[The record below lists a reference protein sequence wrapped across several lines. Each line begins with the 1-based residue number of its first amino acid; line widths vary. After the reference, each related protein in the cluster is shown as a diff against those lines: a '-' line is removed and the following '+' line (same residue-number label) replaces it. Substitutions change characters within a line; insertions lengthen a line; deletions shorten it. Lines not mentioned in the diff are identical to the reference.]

1 MFLRYRRGAGA
12 MSLRAGIAALAFLA
26 AMAAPASAET
36 YPSRPVTILVPFA
49 AGGGSDLLA
58 RLVAQKLEE
67 KLGKPFIIE
76 NRPGAGT
83 MLAAMQ
89 AVRSAPDGYTL
100 MQATSSTMAINVSM
114 QKKMPYDPLK
124 DLVPVALL
132 SSSPFFLVVNKDLPV
147 KSVAELIALAK
158 SKPNGLNYGSGGPGS
173 MHHLSTE
180 LLQSMAGIE
189 MTHVPYKA
197 TPPAMNDLLAGH
209 IQVLFGDTTSV
220 LPMIQQGS
228 VRALG
233 VTTAK
238 RSPAAPDVPA
248 VAETLPGYE
257 SASWQMLVAPGATPP
272 DVIAL
277 LNREVHA
284 IFSEPAVIAE
294 LERRGIGPAL
304 TGPPE
309 QLRQFVGQEILRW
322 GGVVRRAGLEGSQ

>member
-1 MFLRYRRGAGA
+1 MNLKR
-12 MSLRAGIAALAFLA
+12 ALATVFVASLA
-26 AMAAPASAET
+26 AAPAQAQQ
-36 YPSRPVTILVPFA
+36 YPSRPVTIVVPFA

-76 NRPGAGT
+76 NRPGAAT
-83 MLAAMQ
+83 TLAAMQ
-89 AVRSAPDGYTL
+89 VVRAAPDGYTL

-114 QKKMPYDPLK
+114 SKKLSYEPLK

-132 SSSPFFLVVNKDLPV
+132 SSSPFFLVVNKDSPLQ
-147 KSVAELIALAK
+147 SVADLIALAK
-158 SKPNGLNYGSGGPGS
+158 AKPDSLNYGSGGPGS

-180 LLQSMAGIE
+180 LLQSLAGIQ

-197 TPPAMNDLLAGH
+197 TPPAMNDLLAGN
-209 IQVLFGDTTSV
+209 IQVLFGDTTST
-220 LPMIQQGS
+220 LPFIKQGT
-228 VRALG
+228 VRALA

-248 VAETLPGYE
+248 VAETVPGFE
-257 SASWQMLVAPGATPP
+257 SASWQMLVAPGATPS

-284 IFSEPAVIAE
+284 IFSNPAVIGE

-304 TGPPE
+304 TGNPAE
-309 QLRQFVGQEILRW
+309 VSEFVKKEIVRW
-322 GGVVRRAGLEGSQ
+322 SDVVRRAGLEGSQ

>member
-1 MFLRYRRGAGA
+1 MRI
-12 MSLRAGIAALAFLA
+12 SLSIGTTLLALLT
-26 AMAAPASAET
+26 APAQAQQ
-36 YPSRPVTILVPFA
+36 YPSRPVTIVVPFA

-76 NRPGAGT
+76 NRPGAAT
-83 MLAAMQ
+83 TLAAMQ
-89 AVRSAPDGYTL
+89 VVRAVPDGYML

-114 QKKMPYDPLK
+114 SKKLAYEPLK

-132 SSSPFFLVVNKDLPV
+132 SSSPFFLVVNKDSPLQ
-147 KSVAELIALAK
+147 SVADLISLAK
-158 SKPNGLNYGSGGPGS
+158 AKPNSLNYGSGGPGS

-180 LLQSMAGIE
+180 LLQSLAGIQ

-197 TPPAMNDLLAGH
+197 TPPAMNDLLAGN
-209 IQVLFGDTTSV
+209 IQVLFGDTTST
-220 LPMIQQGS
+220 LPFIKQGT
-228 VRALG
+228 VRALA

-248 VAETLPGYE
+248 VAETVPGFE

-272 DVIAL
+272 EVIAL

-284 IFSEPAVIAE
+284 IFSNPAVIGE

-304 TGPPE
+304 TGNPAE
-309 QLRQFVGQEILRW
+309 VQDFVKQEIVRW
-322 GGVVRRAGLEGSQ
+322 SDVVRRAGLEGSQ

>member
-1 MFLRYRRGAGA
+1 MRSKHLLGALA
-12 MSLRAGIAALAFLA
+12 VLAALA
-26 AMAAPASAET
+26 APAGAQQ
-36 YPSRPVTILVPFA
+36 YPSRPVTIVVPFA

-83 MLAAMQ
+83 TLAAMQ
-89 AVRSAPDGYTL
+89 AVRSTPDGYTL
-100 MQATSSTMAINVSM
+100 MQATSTTMAINVSM
-114 QKKMPYDPLK
+114 QKKMPYEPLK

-132 SSSPFFLVVNKDLPV
+132 SSSPFFLVVNSNSPV
-147 KSVAELIALAK
+147 KTVADLIALAK

-220 LPMIQQGS
+220 LPMIQQGT
-228 VRALG
+228 VRGIA

-238 RSPAAPDVPA
+238 RSPAAPDIPA
-248 VAETLPGYE
+248 VAETVPGYE

-272 DVIAL
+272 EVIAL
-277 LNREVHA
+277 LNREVHT
-284 IFSEPAVIAE
+284 IFSNPAVIAE

-304 TGPPE
+304 TGTPDE
-309 QLRQFVGQEILRW
+309 VRDFVKKEIVRW
-322 GGVVRRAGLEGSQ
+322 SDVVRRAGLEGSQ

>member
-1 MFLRYRRGAGA
+1 
-12 MSLRAGIAALAFLA
+12 MSIRFCLSVIIAFLA
-26 AMAAPASAET
+26 LAAAPAGAQQ
-36 YPSRPVTILVPFA
+36 YPSRPVTIVVPFA

-83 MLAAMQ
+83 TLAAMQ
-89 AVRSAPDGYTL
+89 AVRSTPDGYTL
-100 MQATSSTMAINVSM
+100 MQATSTTMAINVSM
-114 QKKMPYDPLK
+114 QKKMPYEPLK

-132 SSSPFFLVVNKDLPV
+132 SSSPFFLVVNANSPV
-147 KSVAELIALAK
+147 KTVADLIALAK

-180 LLQSMAGIE
+180 LLQSLAGIE

-220 LPMIQQGS
+220 LPMIRQGT
-228 VRALG
+228 VRGIA

-238 RSPAAPDVPA
+238 RSPAAPEIPA
-248 VAETLPGYE
+248 VAETVPGYE

-272 DVIAL
+272 EVIGL
-277 LNREVHA
+277 LNREIHT
-284 IFSEPAVIAE
+284 IFSDPAVIAE
-294 LERRGIGPAL
+294 LERRGVGPAL
-304 TGPPE
+304 TGAPDE
-309 QLRQFVGQEILRW
+309 VRDFVKKEIVRW
-322 GGVVRRAGLEGSQ
+322 SDVVRRAGLEGSQ

>member
-1 MFLRYRRGAGA
+1 MNIRFCLSA
-12 MSLRAGIAALAFLA
+12 LIALLVLA
-26 AMAAPASAET
+26 AVPASAQQ
-36 YPSRPVTILVPFA
+36 YPSRPVTIVVPFA

-67 KLGKPFIIE
+67 KFGKPFIIE

-83 MLAAMQ
+83 TLAAMQ
-89 AVRSAPDGYTL
+89 AVRSTPDGYTL
-100 MQATSSTMAINVSM
+100 MQATSTTMAINVTMS
-114 QKKMPYDPLK
+114 KKMPYEPLK
-124 DLVPVALL
+124 DLIPVALL
-132 SSSPFFLVVNKDLPV
+132 SSSPFFLVVKSDSPV
-147 KSVAELIALAK
+147 KTVADLIALAK

-220 LPMIQQGS
+220 LPMIQQGT
-228 VRALG
+228 VRGIA

-238 RSPAAPDVPA
+238 RSPAAPDIPA

-272 DVIAL
+272 EVIAL
-277 LNREVHA
+277 LNREVHT
-284 IFSEPAVIAE
+284 IFSNPAVIAE

-304 TGPPE
+304 TGTPDE
-309 QLRQFVGQEILRW
+309 VRDFVKKEIVRW
-322 GGVVRRAGLEGSQ
+322 GEVVRRAGLEGSQ

>member
-1 MFLRYRRGAGA
+1 MRSKHLLGALA
-12 MSLRAGIAALAFLA
+12 VLAALA
-26 AMAAPASAET
+26 APAGAQQ
-36 YPSRPVTILVPFA
+36 YPSRPVTIVVPFA

-83 MLAAMQ
+83 TLAAMQ
-89 AVRSAPDGYTL
+89 AVRSTPDGYTL
-100 MQATSSTMAINVSM
+100 MQATSTTMAINVSM
-114 QKKMPYDPLK
+114 QKKMPYEPLK

-132 SSSPFFLVVNKDLPV
+132 SSSPFFLVVNANLPV
-147 KSVAELIALAK
+147 KTVADLIALAK

-180 LLQSMAGIE
+180 LLQSLAGIE

-220 LPMIQQGS
+220 LPMIQQGT
-228 VRALG
+228 VRGIA

-238 RSPAAPDVPA
+238 RSPAAPDIPA

-272 DVIAL
+272 EVIGL
-277 LNREVHA
+277 LNREVHT
-284 IFSEPAVIAE
+284 IFSNPAVIAE

-304 TGPPE
+304 TGTPDE
-309 QLRQFVGQEILRW
+309 VRDFVKKEIVRW
-322 GGVVRRAGLEGSQ
+322 GDVVRRAGLEGSQ

>member
-1 MFLRYRRGAGA
+1 MNIRFCLSA
-12 MSLRAGIAALAFLA
+12 LIALLVLA
-26 AMAAPASAET
+26 AVPASAQQ
-36 YPSRPVTILVPFA
+36 YPSRPVTIVVPFA

-67 KLGKPFIIE
+67 KFGKPFIIE

-83 MLAAMQ
+83 TLAAMQ
-89 AVRSAPDGYTL
+89 AVRATPDGYTL
-100 MQATSSTMAINVSM
+100 MQATSTTMAINVTMS
-114 QKKMPYDPLK
+114 KKMPYEPLK

-132 SSSPFFLVVNKDLPV
+132 SSSPFFLVVKSDSPV
-147 KSVAELIALAK
+147 KTVADLIALAK

-220 LPMIQQGS
+220 LPMIQQGT
-228 VRALG
+228 VRGIA

-238 RSPAAPDVPA
+238 RSPAAPDIPA

-272 DVIAL
+272 EVIAL
-277 LNREVHA
+277 LNREVHT
-284 IFSEPAVIAE
+284 IFSNPAVIAE

-304 TGPPE
+304 TGTPDE
-309 QLRQFVGQEILRW
+309 VRDFVQKEIVRW
-322 GGVVRRAGLEGSQ
+322 GDVVRRAGLEGSQ

>member
-1 MFLRYRRGAGA
+1 MRKRFCLSAP
-12 MSLRAGIAALAFLA
+12 IALLVLA
-26 AMAAPASAET
+26 AAPADAQQ
-36 YPSRPVTILVPFA
+36 YPSRPVTIVVPFA

-83 MLAAMQ
+83 TLAAMQ
-89 AVRSAPDGYTL
+89 AVRSTPDGYTL
-100 MQATSSTMAINVSM
+100 MQATSTTMAINVSM
-114 QKKMPYDPLK
+114 QKKMQYEPLK

-132 SSSPFFLVVNKDLPV
+132 SSSPFFLVVRADSPV
-147 KSVAELIALAK
+147 KTVADLIALAK
-158 SKPNGLNYGSGGPGS
+158 SKPNSLNYGSGGPGS

-180 LLQSMAGIE
+180 LLQSLAGIE
-189 MTHVPYKA
+189 RTHVPYKA

-220 LPMIQQGS
+220 LPMIQQGT
-228 VRALG
+228 VRGIA
-233 VTTAK
+233 VTTVK
-238 RSPAAPDVPA
+238 RSPAEPDIPA
-248 VAETLPGYE
+248 VAETVPGYE

-272 DVIAL
+272 EVIVL

-284 IFSEPAVIAE
+284 IFSNPAVIAE

-304 TGPPE
+304 TGTPDE
-309 QLRQFVGQEILRW
+309 VRDFVKKEIVRW
-322 GGVVRRAGLEGSQ
+322 SDVVRRAGLEGSQ

>member
-1 MFLRYRRGAGA
+1 MLRFG
-12 MSLRAGIAALAFLA
+12 LAVLA
-26 AMAAPASAET
+26 ATLFIAPVQADP
-36 YPSRPVTILVPFA
+36 YPSRAVTVLVPFA

-76 NRPGAGT
+76 NRPGAAT
-83 MLAAMQ
+83 TLAAMQ
-89 AVRSAPDGYTL
+89 AVRAPPDGYTL

-114 QKKMPYDPLK
+114 HKKLPYEPLK

-132 SSSPFFLVVNKDLPV
+132 SSSPFFLVVNNDLPV
-147 KSVAELIALAK
+147 KTVADLIALAK
-158 SKPNGLNYGSGGPGS
+158 QKPLNYGSAGPGS

-180 LLQSMAGIE
+180 LLESLAGIQ

-197 TPPAMNDLLAGH
+197 TPPAMNDLIAGH

-220 LPMIQQGS
+220 LPMIKQGK

-238 RSPAAPDVPA
+238 RSPAEPDVPA
-248 VAETLPGYE
+248 VGETVPGFE

-272 DVIAL
+272 EVIAL
-277 LNREVHA
+277 LNRTVHDA
-284 IFSEPAVIAE
+284 FSEPATIAE
-294 LERRGIGPAL
+294 LERRGVGPAI
-304 TGPPE
+304 TGPPDE
-309 QLRQFVGQEILRW
+309 LQGFVKKETVRW
-322 GGVVRRAGLEGSQ
+322 RDVVRRAGLEGSQ

>member
-1 MFLRYRRGAGA
+1 M
-12 MSLRAGIAALAFLA
+12 LA
-26 AMAAPASAET
+26 AAPAGAQQ
-36 YPSRPVTILVPFA
+36 YPSRPVTIVVPFA

-83 MLAAMQ
+83 TLAAMQ
-89 AVRSAPDGYTL
+89 AVRSTPDGYTL
-100 MQATSSTMAINVSM
+100 MQATSTTMAINVSM
-114 QKKMPYDPLK
+114 QKKMPYEPLK

-132 SSSPFFLVVNKDLPV
+132 SSSPFFLVVKSDLPV
-147 KSVAELIALAK
+147 KTVADLIALAK
-158 SKPNGLNYGSGGPGS
+158 SKANGLNYGSGGPGS

-220 LPMIQQGS
+220 LPMIQQGT
-228 VRALG
+228 VRGIA

-238 RSPAAPDVPA
+238 RSPAAPDIPA

-272 DVIAL
+272 EVIAL
-277 LNREVHA
+277 LNREVHT
-284 IFSEPAVIAE
+284 IFSNPAVIAE

-304 TGPPE
+304 TGAPDE
-309 QLRQFVGQEILRW
+309 VRDFVKKEIVRW
-322 GGVVRRAGLEGSQ
+322 GDVMRRAGLEGSQ

>member
-1 MFLRYRRGAGA
+1 MTSRVLL
-12 MSLRAGIAALAFLA
+12 SIVALVAVFA
-26 AMAAPASAET
+26 AAPVQAQQ
-36 YPSRPVTILVPFA
+36 YPSKPVTIVVPFA

-76 NRPGAGT
+76 NRPGAAT
-83 MLAAMQ
+83 TLAAMQ
-89 AVRSAPDGYTL
+89 VVRAAPDGYTL

-114 QKKMPYDPLK
+114 AKKLAYEPLK

-147 KSVAELIALAK
+147 KSVADLIALAK

-180 LLQSMAGIE
+180 LLESLAGIQ

-220 LPMIQQGS
+220 LPFIRQGT
-228 VRALG
+228 VRPLG

-238 RSPAAPDVPA
+238 RSPAEPEVPA
-248 VAETLPGYE
+248 VGETVPGFE

-272 DVIAL
+272 EVIAL
-277 LNREVHA
+277 LNREVHG
-284 IFSEPAVIAE
+284 IFSDPAVIKE
-294 LERRGIGPAL
+294 LERRGVGPAL
-304 TGPPE
+304 TGTPDE
-309 QLRQFVGQEILRW
+309 VREFVKKEIVRW
-322 GGVVRRAGLEGSQ
+322 SGVVRRAGLEGSQ

>member
-1 MFLRYRRGAGA
+1 MKVRHAS
-12 MSLRAGIAALAFLA
+12 SLVTLITVLHALPVSAQDY
-26 AMAAPASAET
+26 PAK
-36 YPSRPVTILVPFA
+36 PVRLIVNTA
-49 AGGGSDLLA
+49 AGGLMDVAA
-58 RLVAQKLEE
+58 RVTADH
-67 KLGKPFIIE
+67 LGKALGQRFIIE

-83 MLAAMQ
+83 TLAAMQ
-89 AVRSAPDGYTL
+89 AVRSTPDGYTL
-100 MQATSSTMAINVSM
+100 MQATSTTMAINVSM
-114 QKKMPYDPLK
+114 QKKMPYEPLK

-132 SSSPFFLVVNKDLPV
+132 SSSPFFLVVKSDSPV
-147 KSVAELIALAK
+147 KTVADLIALAK

-180 LLQSMAGIE
+180 LLQSLAGIE

-220 LPMIQQGS
+220 LPMIQQGT
-228 VRALG
+228 VRGIA

-238 RSPAAPDVPA
+238 RSPAAPDIPA

-272 DVIAL
+272 EVVAL
-277 LNREVHA
+277 LNREVHT
-284 IFSEPAVIAE
+284 IFSNPAVIAE

-304 TGPPE
+304 TGTPDE
-309 QLRQFVGQEILRW
+309 VRDFVKKEIVRW
-322 GGVVRRAGLEGSQ
+322 GDVVRRAGLEGSQ

>member
-1 MFLRYRRGAGA
+1 MTKFRFC
-12 MSLRAGIAALAFLA
+12 AALLTLLA
-26 AMAAPASAET
+26 AVPAHPDT
-36 YPSRPVTILVPFA
+36 YPSKQVTIVVPFA

-58 RLVAQKLEE
+58 RLVAPKLEE

-76 NRPGAGT
+76 NRPGAAT
-83 MLAAMQ
+83 TLAAMQ
-89 AVRSAPDGYTL
+89 VVRSAPDGYTL

-114 QKKMPYDPLK
+114 AKKLAYEPLK

-147 KSVAELIALAK
+147 KSVADLVALAK

-180 LLQSMAGIE
+180 LFESLTGIK

-220 LPMIQQGS
+220 LPFIKQGT
-228 VRALG
+228 VRPLG

-238 RSPAAPDVPA
+238 RSPAEPEVPA
-248 VAETLPGYE
+248 VGETVPGFE

-272 DVIAL
+272 EVIAL

-284 IFSEPAVIAE
+284 IFSDPAVIGE
-294 LERRGIGPAL
+294 LERRGVGPAL
-304 TGPPE
+304 TGNPE
-309 QLRQFVGQEILRW
+309 EVREFVRKEIVRW
-322 GGVVRRAGLEGSQ
+322 SDVVRRAGLEHSQ

>member
-1 MFLRYRRGAGA
+1 MRVCLSALIALLVLAATPAGA
-12 MSLRAGIAALAFLA
+12 RQ
-26 AMAAPASAET
+26 
-36 YPSRPVTILVPFA
+36 YPSRPVAIMVPFA

-83 MLAAMQ
+83 TLAAMQ
-89 AVRSAPDGYTL
+89 TVRAAPDGYTL
-100 MQATSSTMAINVSM
+100 MQATSTTMAINVSM
-114 QKKMPYDPLK
+114 QKKMQYEPLK

-132 SSSPFFLVVNKDLPV
+132 SSSPFFLVVKSDSPV
-147 KSVAELIALAK
+147 KTVADLIALAK
-158 SKPNGLNYGSGGPGS
+158 SKPNGLNYGSAGPGS

-180 LLQSMAGIE
+180 LLESMAGIE

-197 TPPAMNDLLAGH
+197 TPPAMNDLLAGN

-220 LPMIQQGS
+220 LPMIQQGT
-228 VRALG
+228 VRGVA
-233 VTTAK
+233 VTTVK
-238 RSPAAPDVPA
+238 RSPAAPDIPA

-272 DVIAL
+272 EVIAL
-277 LNREVHA
+277 LNREVHT
-284 IFSEPAVIAE
+284 IFSDPAVIAE

-304 TGPPE
+304 TGTPDE
-309 QLRQFVGQEILRW
+309 VREFVRKEIVRW
-322 GGVVRRAGLEGSQ
+322 GDVVRRAGLEHSQ